1 MTTTMNFSLSPTLQ
15 TSLTTDGTGNHVY
28 AFAFSSGKLVDQA
41 TLVNNGAVDVSSIAL
56 PTSFSSGAIYVVIQQ
71 GSDGTLPSQI
81 LNIGDINS
89 TKTPRRRTINT
100 SGIVT
105 WPGKLW
111 FLWQRSSQQDEQN
124 QLQRLPL
131 PTDDHSA
138 GEPPRVCR
146 RLQLL
151 RRWSND
157 EQDNEQVFA

>member
-15 TSLTTDGTGNHVY
+15 TSLTTDGTGNHVYVY

-89 TKTPRRRTINT
+89 TNAQAKNYQYQWHCHVAR
-100 SGIVT
+100 
-105 WPGKLW
+105 
-111 FLWQRSSQQDEQN
+111 
-124 QLQRLPL
+124 
-131 PTDDHSA
+131 
-138 GEPPRVCR
+138 
-146 RLQLL
+146 
-151 RRWSND
+151 
-157 EQDNEQVFA
+157 